1 MRICI
6 IHCVRVAI
14 PHCDAR
20 PETPSQRDCSRWHG
34 NCLLKTMKL
43 ALSVW
48 NDRIAPVFDASERCL
63 IVDADSS
70 GSIGDLVGF
79 PGWSA
84 ADKARFLAEKG
95 VSTVVCG
102 AVSHEYEEAF
112 ISRGIEIISF
122 IAGPVEQVIEAWN
135 DGTLIGAP
143 FSMPGCGC
151 PRRRR
156 CRRRGRGGSLN
167 L

>member
-1 MRICI
+1 
-6 IHCVRVAI
+6 
-14 PHCDAR
+14 
-20 PETPSQRDCSRWHG
+20 
-34 NCLLKTMKL
+34 MKL

-48 NDRIAPVFDASERCL
+48 NGRIAPVFDASERCL
-63 IVDADSS
+63 IVDAGSS
-70 GSIGDLVGF
+70 GSIGDLVVF
-79 PGWSA
+79 SCRT
-84 ADKARFLAEKG
+84 ADEKARFLADKG

-112 ISRGIEIISF
+112 IARGIEIVSF
-122 IAGPVEQVIEAWN
+122 IAGPVERVIEAWN
-135 DGTLIGAP
+135 AGTLIGAP